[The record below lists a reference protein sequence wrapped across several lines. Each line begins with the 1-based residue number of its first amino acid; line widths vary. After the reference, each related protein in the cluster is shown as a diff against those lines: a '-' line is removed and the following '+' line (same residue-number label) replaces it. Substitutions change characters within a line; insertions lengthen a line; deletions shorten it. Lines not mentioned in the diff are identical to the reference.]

1 MAGNPRRDSR
11 APDTGTGFGSGGFL
25 RRWSERKQACT
36 TSALP
41 PADTRSGERQVA
53 PGDEDMPPLESLDA
67 DSDYSGFLSPG
78 VSDRLHR
85 LALRKLFLGAEFQVC
100 DGLDDYDRDYHQ
112 LQPLRGLLAGTA
124 DMLSSRTRSAPEVS
138 SLAEEE
144 PAGSVRDEEA
154 PPQARRDGLASEP
167 VPEESS

>member
-11 APDTGTGFGSGGFL
+11 APDTGSGSGGFL
-25 RRWSERKQACT
+25 RRWSERKQASAA
-36 TSALP
+36 SALP
-41 PADTRSGERQVA
+41 PAHTPRVERQGA

-112 LQPLRGLLAGTA
+112 LLPLHGLLAGTA
-124 DMLSSRTRSAPEVS
+124 DRLSSRTRSAPEAS
-138 SLAEEE
+138 SPAEEE

-154 PPQARRDGLASEP
+154 PSQAREDGLASDA
-167 VPEESS
+167 VPEEPS